1 MGTRSKNATGYK
13 PPRFPHCIW
22 NLHDAALSE
31 EPTTN
36 NFAESWHNS
45 IKILLKETDMTISS
59 YVKTLKQDYVTRKV
73 RLDNIRL
80 GREIPRPDSK
90 MVKKMEKI
98 RGILNKYETKTA

>member
-1 MGTRSKNATGYK
+1 
-13 PPRFPHCIW
+13 
-22 NLHDAALSE
+22 
-31 EPTTN
+31 
-36 NFAESWHNS
+36 
-45 IKILLKETDMTISS
+45 MTLSS

-98 RGILNKYETKTA
+98 RGILNKYETKTPMAILKEIVANVKK